1 MEQII
6 INSNNFIP
14 LSWFIG
20 FLAVG
25 TGMIWYQGV
34 KAYDKGI
41 REAVLMHREGRLT
54 YSDYKDEDGILMV
67 DIQIA
72 PKED

>member
-1 MEQII
+1 MNEII

-14 LSWFIG
+14 LTWFVIFICLG
-20 FLAVG
+20 ALL
-25 TGMIWYQGV
+25 IWYQGT

-54 YSDYKDEDGILMV
+54 YSDYVDDRGVTMV
-67 DIQIA
+67 DIQIE
-72 PKED
+72 PIDD

>member
-25 TGMIWYQGV
+25 AGMIWYQGV

-41 REAVLMHREGRLT
+41 R
-54 YSDYKDEDGILMV
+54 
-67 DIQIA
+67 
-72 PKED
+72 

>member
-20 FLAVG
+20 FLSIGA
-25 TGMIWYQGV
+25 GMIWYQGV

-54 YSDYKDEDGILMV
+54 YSDYKDENGVTMV
-67 DIQIA
+67 DIQID
-72 PKED
+72 PIDD